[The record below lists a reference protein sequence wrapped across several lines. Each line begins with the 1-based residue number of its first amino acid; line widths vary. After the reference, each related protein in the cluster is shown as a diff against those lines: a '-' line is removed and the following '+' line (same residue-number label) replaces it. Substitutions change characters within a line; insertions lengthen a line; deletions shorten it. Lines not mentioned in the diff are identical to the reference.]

1 MSKQIEC
8 EIYSR
13 CCGFYR
19 PVNQYNHGKQS
30 EFADRVTYSLDT
42 IKEALREG
50 EI

>member
-19 PVNQYNHGKQS
+19 PVNQYNPGKQS
-30 EFADRVTYSLDT
+30 EFADRVTYSTDK
-42 IKEALREG
+42 IREA
-50 EI
+50 IDDKVD